1 MQLGHYHGPGPASSL
16 SARMIL
22 HSSSIHVKIVY
33 VKASLLGVVYPIHPS
48 PLSNPNANK
57 FDRKSGYPKI
67 CFDFPVKFE
76 IFRQMTTRKN
86 SLVWCI
92 QSILTRY
99 LTTKTSI

>member
-57 FDRKSGYPKI
+57 FDRKSALNL
-67 CFDFPVKFE
+67 DFFSPSNLKYFVK
-76 IFRQMTTRKN
+76 
-86 SLVWCI
+86 
-92 QSILTRY
+92 
-99 LTTKTSI
+99 